1 MSRNAGS
8 RNAAKPSLKTAR
20 KAVRKVDRR
29 VLRTRDALG
38 DALVTLMHEKPFEA
52 ITVQHVLDRAGV
64 SRSTFYTHYSD
75 KNDLFLGD
83 VEDFFEMMSTL
94 ISRRGEVSNRVAPV
108 RELFAH
114 VSAEARDLYAALVAS
129 GKVNDVLEIGQE
141 SFARAIERR
150 FAQLP
155 QARAMA
161 EGRRA
166 ALAQAH
172 AGALLSLLTWWIR
185 RGMRESPAEMD
196 DLFHEMVWSGAEASA
211 SASVGKSASPG
222 RKSPGPT

>member
-1 MSRNAGS
+1 MSRKAM
-8 RNAAKPSLKTAR
+8 KPSPKTSR
-20 KAVRKVDRR
+20 KPIRKVDRR

-38 DALVTLMHEKPFEA
+38 DALVTLMHERPFEA

-114 VSAEARDLYAALVAS
+114 VSGEARDFYAALVAS
-129 GKVNDVLEIGQE
+129 GKVADVLEIGQE

-150 FAQLP
+150 FSELP

-161 EGRRA
+161 EARRA

-172 AGALLSLLTWWIR
+172 AGALLSLLMWWIR

-196 DLFHEMVWSGAEASA
+196 ELFHQMVWSGAEAPASA
-211 SASVGKSASPG
+211 SAGKSSSAG
-222 RKSPGPT
+222 RKSLGPA